1 MPMAEGYT
9 IAITQASLS
18 WWGRNR
24 AIRLQAARSTVNCR
38 GRAIYNQFVR
48 GSADAVSEAVCRYL
62 WVIPPPTTPKGKL
75 LLDGVSL
82 QNQRLP
88 KGKSLALRF
97 QILGERLR
105 GLQIQLFLKDLSNRI
120 LLSKQVLVAP
130 GGVLIE
136 EIVDHVDGNQ
146 LASGAI
152 QLLANETIFAGSPAD
167 FEVKYFFEIGN
178 GTTRQHQLD
187 AGYLIFTSKP

>member
-1 MPMAEGYT
+1 M
-9 IAITQASLS
+9 
-18 WWGRNR
+18 
-24 AIRLQAARSTVNCR
+24 
-38 GRAIYNQFVR
+38 
-48 GSADAVSEAVCRYL
+48 
-62 WVIPPPTTPKGKL
+62 
-75 LLDGVSL
+75 
-82 QNQRLP
+82 
-88 KGKSLALRF
+88 
-97 QILGERLR
+97 
-105 GLQIQLFLKDLSNRI
+105 SNRL

-136 EIVDHVDGNQ
+136 EIVDHIDGNQ

-152 QLLANETIFAGSPAD
+152 QLLAPETVFAGSPAD